1 LALQSP
7 AKRYFVF
14 EVVTTNLVIADAT
27 RAEKT
32 KCLIVSPSIK
42 ILELLRDFTQNT
54 FNEKGYKKYDLG
66 YFDILLALK
75 EFVMKKTIITM
86 MLLVGIAL
94 LCYGCASTNKEASN
108 QSLENTETEIQTTGE
123 MIEEK
128 KEISLA
134 YTLPEDHNL
143 SRFLTLVY
151 TEAFSRLGLSYQIE
165 FLPPERASE
174 LANSGVVDG
183 EVNRVWNYNE
193 TYTNLIRVE
202 ASNMIIRF
210 SAFSTDPDLHLVG
223 WESLE
228 NTSYIVEYRQGV
240 QKSEIMLPKYILS
253 ENLAVTSTIENAIQH
268 LIDGRTDIYVDVE
281 NSVEGY
287 LSTETNSSYSEV
299 FNVGVMEQTTGHLF
313 LHKQHS
319 DLANE
324 LNKVLVDMKANGLFE
339 QYLLELGLTQ
349 YDIIIK

>member
-1 LALQSP
+1 
-7 AKRYFVF
+7 
-14 EVVTTNLVIADAT
+14 
-27 RAEKT
+27 
-32 KCLIVSPSIK
+32 
-42 ILELLRDFTQNT
+42 
-54 FNEKGYKKYDLG
+54 
-66 YFDILLALK
+66 
-75 EFVMKKTIITM
+75 MKKTIITM
-86 MLLVGIAL
+86 MLLVGVAL
-94 LCYGCASTNKEASN
+94 LSYGCTQVNKETSN
-108 QSLENTETEIQTTGE
+108 QSLENTETETQTHE
-123 MIEEK
+123 ELIEDK
-128 KEISLA
+128 KEFVLA
-134 YTLPEDHNL
+134 YTLPADHNL

-165 FLPPERASE
+165 ILPPERASE
-174 LANSGVVDG
+174 LVNSGLVDG

-228 NTSYIVEYRQGV
+228 NTSYIVEHRQGV
-240 QKSEIMLPKYILS
+240 QKSEIMLPKYILP
-253 ENLAVTSTIENAIQH
+253 ENLMVTNTIENAIQH
-268 LIDGRTDIYVDVE
+268 LIEGRTDIYVDVE

-299 FNVGVMEQTTGHLF
+299 INVGVMEQTTGHLF

-324 LNKVLVDMKANGLFE
+324 LTKVLVDMKANGLFE